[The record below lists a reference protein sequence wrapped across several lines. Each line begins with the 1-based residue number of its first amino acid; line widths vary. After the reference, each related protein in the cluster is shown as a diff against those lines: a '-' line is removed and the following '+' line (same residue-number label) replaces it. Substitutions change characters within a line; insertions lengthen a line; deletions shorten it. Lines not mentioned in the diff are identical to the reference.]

1 MNGKLLLFTVFLVA
15 MLVPNVYAA
24 PDDTVNL
31 QDLPTYLAE
40 KLSIPTFAGQLLACS
55 IFLMMFLLPI
65 AWFAR
70 RNMMLT
76 LLVGFILLGFFI
88 AVGWLP
94 YWFLL
99 IISLLVAGL
108 WSAKMKGWVS

>member
-1 MNGKLLLFTVFLVA
+1 MNVKLLLFTVFLVA
-15 MLVPNVYAA
+15 MLIPQVYAA
-24 PDDTVNL
+24 EDDTVNL

-40 KLSIPTFAGQLLACS
+40 KLNIPTFAGQLLACS
-55 IFLMMFLLPI
+55 IFLVMFLLPI

-76 LLVGFILLGFFI
+76 LLVGFVLLGFFI

-94 YWFLL
+94 FWFLL
-99 IISLLVAGL
+99 IISLIVAGL